1 MTAVES
7 ALYAHDEYLHAV
19 QVSQKVQANFL
30 ADQSWISGSDEALLR
45 RFFALPVRIDGLEAD
60 ITPEQWS
67 GLTDSFDGVRAS
79 LDRLDDNLSRV
90 AGGLRAT
97 RDVLAGG
104 VIAVGAVY
112 MLPVS
117 VAVYAGGTILASGA
131 ILSGANRWNAGQS
144 EFEVV
149 FGAAADTA
157 GVTSLS
163 LGLWGR
169 DPVTG
174 QEVALTP
181 EDGTYEMIVGASS
194 IAMLASMP
202 FAKGLPGPTTKIR
215 MPTVQM
221 RAVESVSVVGDTL
234 VANPARIPVATWTE
248 GAIEVSHQG
257 VAIASAY
264 AGTTRV
270 IVLMSSGPGPSGPV
284 PEKPAGFNENAADF
298 RQYANQG
305 TFNGPNQK
313 GWQKVAEDIRP
324 ANSPVY
330 PGGTSIESKW
340 MNAVGEVVYFH
351 VLVKVDGTLSAHQ
364 SIRWYTK
371 VAGLQ

>member
-1 MTAVES
+1 
-7 ALYAHDEYLHAV
+7 
-19 QVSQKVQANFL
+19 
-30 ADQSWISGSDEALLR
+30 
-45 RFFALPVRIDGLEAD
+45 LE
-60 ITPEQWS
+60 
-67 GLTDSFDGVRAS
+67 
-79 LDRLDDNLSRV
+79 
-90 AGGLRAT
+90 
-97 RDVLAGG
+97 
-104 VIAVGAVY
+104 VG
-112 MLPVS
+112 
-117 VAVYAGGTILASGA
+117 
-131 ILSGANRWNAGQS
+131 
-144 EFEVV
+144 
-149 FGAAADTA
+149 FGAAADTF

-215 MPTVQM
+215 LPTVQM

-270 IVLMSSGPGPSGPV
+270 IVLMSSGPGNNPH
-284 PEKPAGFNENAADF
+284 PAGSAAQTELRD
-298 RQYANQG
+298 
-305 TFNGPNQK
+305 
-313 GWQKVAEDIRP
+313 V
-324 ANSPVY
+324 
-330 PGGTSIESKW
+330 
-340 MNAVGEVVYFH
+340 
-351 VLVKVDGTLSAHQ
+351 GTLQGKTRAEIENMLQQRGYTAVPNTANNGGKVWTKSLADGSTAAVRIDPGNITLPQGYAGRVAHAHKEIVPSANVVNGDY
-364 SIRWYTK
+364 RGRATK
-371 VAGLQ
+371 LDDLGNPSTIHSATHIPIAW

>member
-1 MTAVES
+1 
-7 ALYAHDEYLHAV
+7 
-19 QVSQKVQANFL
+19 
-30 ADQSWISGSDEALLR
+30 
-45 RFFALPVRIDGLEAD
+45 
-60 ITPEQWS
+60 
-67 GLTDSFDGVRAS
+67 
-79 LDRLDDNLSRV
+79 
-90 AGGLRAT
+90 
-97 RDVLAGG
+97 
-104 VIAVGAVY
+104 
-112 MLPVS
+112 
-117 VAVYAGGTILASGA
+117 
-131 ILSGANRWNAGQS
+131 
-144 EFEVV
+144 
-149 FGAAADTA
+149 
-157 GVTSLS
+157 
-163 LGLWGR
+163 
-169 DPVTG
+169 VTG